1 MWSVRYMWM
10 GLMPVLFGY
19 WPNVN
24 LKFRPAP
31 RGQLVGFH
39 SLGATGNFSLS
50 VLTLPAVVD
59 YEPGCK
65 IRRETYYPWHW
76 SHVTACSEVRQRRV
90 CYDR

>member
-39 SLGATGNFSLS
+39 SLG
-50 VLTLPAVVD
+50 
-59 YEPGCK
+59 Y
-65 IRRETYYPWHW
+65 WHLQPFC
-76 SHVTACSEVRQRRV
+76 SHTPCSSRL
-90 CYDR
+90 